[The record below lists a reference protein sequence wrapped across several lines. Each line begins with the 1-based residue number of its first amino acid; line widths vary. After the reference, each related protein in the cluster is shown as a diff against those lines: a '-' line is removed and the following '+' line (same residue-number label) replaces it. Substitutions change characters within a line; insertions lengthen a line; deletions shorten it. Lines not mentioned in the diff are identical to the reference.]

1 MTNIK
6 VWYTLP
12 RVDEYGR
19 VHARNCYFEKNT
31 EDIHWDERVLT
42 VGKMKFYTRKYHI
55 ENGDLPND
63 VDDDY
68 SYEGNDQDEA
78 VRVYSALTED
88 IQRIEIGNLIMR
100 RDGENCGR
108 IWN

>member
-68 SYEGNDQDEA
+68 SYVCHMPLVLKLWVDAQRWTYCPYCGARMEQSDE
-78 VRVYSALTED
+78 
-88 IQRIEIGNLIMR
+88 
-100 RDGENCGR
+100 
-108 IWN
+108 